1 MNSIDSRCS
10 YSVSQAWAFMF
21 VNNNKNN
28 IRLLNCWHTAQLTVR
43 YIAIVRTSNFHGQNY
58 TRRAIFRLGIDT
70 LIANI
75 LVFLYFVALTI
86 CCAACW
92 NVAVQVISVC
102 PTLWGPAHT
111 RTYLP
116 PHTPPRMTVITAE
129 DSPPLPLPRQLDAFA
144 YTDRWWTSVL
154 CRARASIADWL
165 TPVSYTHL
173 TLPTIYSV

>member
-21 VNNNKNN
+21 V
-28 IRLLNCWHTAQLTVR
+28 
-43 YIAIVRTSNFHGQNY
+43 VRTSNCHGQNC

-70 LIANI
+70 LIVNI
-75 LVFLYFVALTI
+75 LVFLKYFVALTI
-86 CCAACW
+86 CRTACW
-92 NVAVQVISVC
+92 NIAVQSNQC
-102 PTLWGPAHT
+102 LPHSMGP

-129 DSPPLPLPRQLDAFA
+129 DSPPMPLPRQLDAFA

-165 TPVSYTHL
+165 TRYTRRFMNKFIHHKYKEQPKTNKKQIQHWNL
-173 TLPTIYSV
+173 Y